1 LTVETITVTRE
12 HYERLKNERVV
23 LFGENSGEWSDEELE
38 DNAVQAAVQTAGE
51 IIEDEKLMS
60 IPVSEF
66 TPEQF
71 RAIIQRAA
79 WAYMKVYVDYVPF

>member
-1 LTVETITVTRE
+1 MTEKTITVTRE

-38 DNAVQAAVQTAGE
+38 GNAVLAAIQAAGE
-51 IIEDEKLMS
+51 IIEDKKLTS
-60 IPVSEF
+60 IPVSKF

-71 RAIIQRAA
+71 LAMIQQAA
-79 WAYMKVYVDYVPF
+79 WAYMQVYVEYIPF

>member
-1 LTVETITVTRE
+1 MTEETITVTRE

-23 LFGENSGEWSDEELE
+23 LFGENNGKWSDEELE
-38 DNAVQAAVQTAGE
+38 DNAIQASIQAAGE
-51 IIEDEKLMS
+51 IIEDEKLTS

>member
-1 LTVETITVTRE
+1 MTEETITITRE
-12 HYERLKNERVV
+12 HYERLKENRVV
-23 LFGENSGEWSDEELE
+23 LFGENSGKWSDEELE
-38 DNAVQAAVQTAGE
+38 DNAVQAAIQAAGE

-71 RAIIQRAA
+71 RAMIQRAA

>member
-1 LTVETITVTRE
+1 MTEETITVTRE
-12 HYERLKNERVV
+12 HYERLKNERVI
-23 LFGENSGEWSDEELE
+23 LFEENNGKWSDEELE
-38 DNAVQAAVQTAGE
+38 DNAIQAAIQAAGE
-51 IIEDEKLMS
+51 IIEDEKLTS

>member
-1 LTVETITVTRE
+1 LTKETITVTRE

-38 DNAVQAAVQTAGE
+38 DNAVQAAVQAAGK
-51 IIEDEKLMS
+51 IIEGEKLTS

>member
-1 LTVETITVTRE
+1 MTEETITVTRE

-38 DNAVQAAVQTAGE
+38 DNAIQAAVQAAGK
-51 IIEDEKLMS
+51 IIEGEKLMS
-60 IPVSEF
+60 IPVAEF

-71 RAIIQRAA
+71 HAMIQRAA

>member
-1 LTVETITVTRE
+1 MTEETITVTHE

-23 LFGENSGEWSDEELE
+23 LFGENNGEWSDEELE
-38 DNAVQAAVQTAGE
+38 SNAISAAVEVAGE
-51 IIEDEKLMS
+51 IIEGEKLTS

-66 TPEQF
+66 TQEQF
-71 RAIIQRAA
+71 MAVIQRAA

>member
-1 LTVETITVTRE
+1 MTEETITVTRE
-12 HYERLKNERVV
+12 HYERLKKNRVV
-23 LFGENSGEWSDEELE
+23 LFGENNGEWSDEELE
-38 DNAVQAAVQTAGE
+38 DNAVQAAIQVTGE
-51 IIEDEKLMS
+51 IIEGENLTS

-71 RAIIQRAA
+71 RAIIQRAS